1 MELQPGC
8 GAIDPYET
16 ILRSDG
22 ADAVAAWEGMCE
34 DCRGTQERVLR
45 SIIEHA
51 ANSDFG
57 RSHSFSEI
65 TGPDSYR
72 LAVPVTEYSDIEGM
86 VEDIARSGRENVLFD
101 GPTVFLT
108 STSGTTGRNK
118 LIPESSRGMDAK
130 NSVVKLRNL
139 YLNKAFS
146 EAAAS
151 SESFRAL
158 VAGKGVSSGMGTDLA
173 GMFHYFPLASAMR
186 NSVSESGIEVGFASG
201 KTFDST
207 AASDGLAFPRIL
219 MGIRSA
225 EASMYLTMLF
235 AMAHDDVITVAGNNA
250 GRMVSRIEYA
260 RDHAEMLIRDMRNG
274 TIDRSVDLDPD
285 ERRSVEALA
294 KPDPERADRL
304 QAILDEGRDRFV
316 PARYWPHLISAG
328 FWLSGSAGAGVERL
342 RPLLGD
348 GVVFFD
354 VGYGA
359 SEAKIN
365 IPMEAG
371 VGYGPLA
378 IASAF
383 YEFIPAGGGDVLRAD
398 QLEDG
403 RDYEILLTTYS
414 GLYRYNLHDLVR
426 VRGFTGDTPNIE
438 FITKTREILNLAQ
451 EKVPAPALI
460 EKVTAYLS
468 SKGVAVRQAQVWPDQ
483 EGLRY
488 ELFIE
493 PESGDPVSAS
503 EGLDDHICREFP
515 MYGRNRGFGALAPML
530 VHRMRDGWQD
540 SLYSER
546 EASGAPPSQV
556 KLDALAKGRP
566 DESWMCRP

>member
-1 MELQPGC
+1 MEFQS
-8 GAIDPYET
+8 GAESRDPYET
-16 ILRSDG
+16 ILQLGG
-22 ADAVAAWEGMCE
+22 ADAVAAWEGMCG

-45 SIIEHA
+45 SIIRNA
-51 ANSDFG
+51 VNSDFG
-57 RSHSFSEI
+57 RDHSFSGIADHE
-65 TGPDSYR
+65 SYR

-86 VEDIARSGRENVLFD
+86 VEDIARTGREGVLFD
-101 GPTVFLT
+101 GATVFLT

-118 LIPESSRGMDAK
+118 LIPESARGMDAK

-139 YLNKAFS
+139 YLNRAFS

-151 SESFRAL
+151 SKRFRTL

-207 AASDGLAFPRIL
+207 AASDGLAFPRVL

-235 AMAHDDVITVAGNNA
+235 AMAHEDVITIAGNNA

-274 TIDRSVDLDPD
+274 TIDPSVDLDPD

-294 KPDPERADRL
+294 EPNPERADAL
-304 QAILDEGRDRFV
+304 QAILDEGRGSFV
-316 PARYWPHLISAG
+316 PARYWPYLISAG

-365 IPMEAG
+365 IPMDPG

-383 YEFIPAGGGDVLRAD
+383 YEFIP
-398 QLEDG
+398 
-403 RDYEILLTTYS
+403 
-414 GLYRYNLHDLVR
+414 VR

-438 FITKTREILNLAQ
+438 FISKTREILNIAQ

-460 EKVTAYLS
+460 EKVSEYLS
-468 SKGVAVRQAQVWPDQ
+468 SNGAVVRQAQVWPDLD
-483 EGLRY
+483 GLRY
-488 ELFIE
+488 ELFVE
-493 PESGDPVSAS
+493 PESGDPVRAS
-503 EGLDDHICREFP
+503 EGLDDFICREFP
-515 MYGRNRGFGALAPML
+515 MYGRNRGFGALAPMA
-530 VHRMRDGWQD
+530 VHRMRGGWQD

-556 KLDALAKGRP
+556 KLDALAKKRP
-566 DESWMCRP
+566 DESWMC

>member
-1 MELQPGC
+1 MEFQS
-8 GAIDPYET
+8 GAESRDPYET
-16 ILRSDG
+16 ILQLGG
-22 ADAVAAWEGMCE
+22 ADAVAAWEGMCG

-45 SIIEHA
+45 SIIRNA
-51 ANSDFG
+51 VNSDFG
-57 RSHSFSEI
+57 RDHSFSGIADHE
-65 TGPDSYR
+65 SYR
-72 LAVPVTEYSDIEGM
+72 LAVPVTEYSDFEGM
-86 VEDIARSGRENVLFD
+86 VEDIARTGREGVLFD
-101 GPTVFLT
+101 GATVFLT

-118 LIPESSRGMDAK
+118 LIPESARGMDAK

-139 YLNKAFS
+139 YLNRAF
-146 EAAAS
+146 
-151 SESFRAL
+151 
-158 VAGKGVSSGMGTDLA
+158 
-173 GMFHYFPLASAMR
+173 SAMR

-207 AASDGLAFPRIL
+207 AASDGLAFPRVL

-235 AMAHDDVITVAGNNA
+235 AMAHEDVITIAGNNA

-274 TIDRSVDLDPD
+274 TIDPSVDLDPD

-294 KPDPERADRL
+294 EPNPERADAL
-304 QAILDEGRDRFV
+304 QAILDEGRGSFV
-316 PARYWPHLISAG
+316 PARYWPYLISAG

-365 IPMEAG
+365 IPMEPG

-383 YEFIPAGGGDVLRAD
+383 YEFIPAGGGDVLTAD

-403 RDYEILLTTYS
+403 KDYEILLTTYS

-438 FITKTREILNLAQ
+438 FISKTREILNIAQ

-460 EKVTAYLS
+460 EKVSEYLS
-468 SKGVAVRQAQVWPDQ
+468 SNGAVVRQAQVWPDLD
-483 EGLRY
+483 GLRY
-488 ELFIE
+488 ELFVE
-493 PESGDPVSAS
+493 PESGDPVRAS
-503 EGLDDHICREFP
+503 EGLDDFICREFP
-515 MYGRNRGFGALAPML
+515 MYGRNRGFGALAPMA
-530 VHRMRDGWQD
+530 VHRMRGGWQD

-556 KLDALAKGRP
+556 KLDALAKKRP
-566 DESWMCRP
+566 DESWMC

>member
-1 MELQPGC
+1 MEFQS
-8 GAIDPYET
+8 GAESRDPYET
-16 ILRSDG
+16 ILQLGG
-22 ADAVAAWEGMCE
+22 ADAVAAWEGMCG

-45 SIIEHA
+45 SIIRNA
-51 ANSDFG
+51 VNSDFG
-57 RSHSFSEI
+57 RDHSFSGIADHE
-65 TGPDSYR
+65 SYR

-86 VEDIARSGRENVLFD
+86 VEDIARTGREGVLFD
-101 GPTVFLT
+101 GATVFLT

-118 LIPESSRGMDAK
+118 LIPESARGMDAK

-139 YLNKAFS
+139 YLNRAFS

-151 SESFRAL
+151 SERFRAL

-186 NSVSESGIEVGFASG
+186 NS
-201 KTFDST
+201 
-207 AASDGLAFPRIL
+207 
-219 MGIRSA
+219 A

-235 AMAHDDVITVAGNNA
+235 AMAHEDVITIAGNNA

-260 RDHAEMLIRDMRNG
+260 RDHAEILIRDMRNG
-274 TIDRSVDLDPD
+274 TIDPSVDLDPD

-294 KPDPERADRL
+294 EPNPERANAL
-304 QAILDEGRDRFV
+304 QAILDEGRGSFV
-316 PARYWPHLISAG
+316 PARYWPYLISAG

-365 IPMEAG
+365 IPMEPG

-383 YEFIPAGGGDVLRAD
+383 YEFIPAGGGDVLTAD

-403 RDYEILLTTYS
+403 KDYEILLTTYS

-438 FITKTREILNLAQ
+438 FISKTREILNIAQ

-460 EKVTAYLS
+460 EKVSEYLS
-468 SKGVAVRQAQVWPDQ
+468 SNGAVVRQAQVWPDLD
-483 EGLRY
+483 GLRY
-488 ELFIE
+488 ELFVE
-493 PESGDPVSAS
+493 PESGDPVRAS
-503 EGLDDHICREFP
+503 EGLDDFICREFP
-515 MYGRNRGFGALAPML
+515 MYGRNRGFGALAPMA
-530 VHRMRDGWQD
+530 VHRMRGGWQD

-546 EASGAPPSQV
+546 EASGAPSSQV
-556 KLDALAKGRP
+556 KLDALAKKRP
-566 DESWMCRP
+566 DESWMC

>member
-1 MELQPGC
+1 MEFQS
-8 GAIDPYET
+8 GAESRDPYET
-16 ILRSDG
+16 ILQLGG
-22 ADAVAAWEGMCE
+22 ADAVAAWEGMCG

-45 SIIEHA
+45 SIIRNA
-51 ANSDFG
+51 VNSDFG
-57 RSHSFSEI
+57 RDHSFSGIADHE
-65 TGPDSYR
+65 SYR

-86 VEDIARSGRENVLFD
+86 VEDIARTGREGVLFD
-101 GPTVFLT
+101 GATVFLT

-118 LIPESSRGMDAK
+118 LIPESARGMDAK
-130 NSVVKLRNL
+130 SSVVKLRNL
-139 YLNKAFS
+139 YLNRAFS

-151 SESFRAL
+151 SERFRAL

-207 AASDGLAFPRIL
+207 AASDGLAFPRVL

-235 AMAHDDVITVAGNNA
+235 AMAHEDVITIAGNNA

-274 TIDRSVDLDPD
+274 TIDPSVDLDPD

-294 KPDPERADRL
+294 EPNPERADAL
-304 QAILDEGRDRFV
+304 QAILDEGRGSFV
-316 PARYWPHLISAG
+316 PARYWPYLISAG
-328 FWLSGSAGAGVERL
+328 FWLSGSAGTGVERL

-365 IPMEAG
+365 IPMEPG

-383 YEFIPAGGGDVLRAD
+383 YEFIPAGGGDVLTAD

-403 RDYEILLTTYS
+403 KDYEILLTTYS

-438 FITKTREILNLAQ
+438 FISKTREILNIAQ

-460 EKVTAYLS
+460 EKVSEYLS
-468 SKGVAVRQAQVWPDQ
+468 SNGAVVRQAQVWPDLD
-483 EGLRY
+483 GLRY
-488 ELFIE
+488 ELFVE
-493 PESGDPVSAS
+493 PESGDPVRAS
-503 EGLDDHICREFP
+503 EGLDDFICREFP
-515 MYGRNRGFGALAPML
+515 MYGRNRGFGALAPMA
-530 VHRMRDGWQD
+530 VHRMRGGWQD

-556 KLDALAKGRP
+556 KLDALAKKRP
-566 DESWMCRP
+566 DESWMC